1 MTNLNNYTLLKLRS
15 GHRFDV
21 VFSCIPSVSTSA
33 CKEILSPA
41 FRSDFISNK
50 IMRWCVRHR
59 AVSHGGGLKND
70 PHISV
75 LLFKLLALCT
85 MFIQ

>member
-21 VFSCIPSVSTSA
+21 VFSCIPSFSRSA

-41 FRSDFISNK
+41 LGVTSFRTKKCDGVYVIELSD
-50 IMRWCVRHR
+50 MV
-59 AVSHGGGLKND
+59 V
-70 PHISV
+70 V
-75 LLFKLLALCT
+75 
-85 MFIQ
+85 